1 MSFHYLYEL
10 YYFFRIESDILKIK
24 AEMGTMEKQLSGLMT
39 KSDNSV
45 QNSMKNVKI
54 EQVIKDSLVH
64 GHVSCELTHAGQSTE
79 PHSSVSPLPGV

>member
-54 EQVIKDSLVH
+54 EQVINDSLV
-64 GHVSCELTHAGQSTE
+64 HVSCELTHAGQSTE
-79 PHSSVSPLPGV
+79 PHSSVPPLPGV

>member
-1 MSFHYLYEL
+1 MSFHYSYEF

-64 GHVSCELTHAGQSTE
+64 V
-79 PHSSVSPLPGV
+79 

>member
-54 EQVIKDSLVH
+54 EQVIHNSLI
-64 GHVSCELTHAGQSTE
+64 HVQYELTPAGQSPE
-79 PHSSVSPLPGV
+79 PHSSVSPLPSV